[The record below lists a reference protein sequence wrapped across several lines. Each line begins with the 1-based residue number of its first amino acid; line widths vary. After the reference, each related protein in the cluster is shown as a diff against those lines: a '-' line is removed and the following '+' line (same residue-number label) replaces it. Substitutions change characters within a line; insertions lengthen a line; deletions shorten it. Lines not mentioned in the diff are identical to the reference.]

1 MADFQRYNTT
11 QGDRWDLIAW
21 RAYGDYTK
29 QKELIEAN
37 PGIPIVASFG
47 DAIPL
52 ILPIIPEAD
61 TQSALLPPWFRN
73 DPAAADQV
81 VYLITPKA
89 TATAVKKS
97 GYGADFE
104 SGEFDY
110 FLDAI
115 I

>member
-11 QGDRWDLIAW
+11 QGDRWDLIAT
-21 RAYGDYTK
+21 RAYGDVSK

-37 PGIPIVASFG
+37 PDIPIVASFQ
-47 DAIPL
+47 DAVTI
-52 ILPIIPEAD
+52 ILPIIPETS
-61 TQSALLPPWFRN
+61 TQNSLLPPWLRK
-73 DPAAADQV
+73 DPAAADTV
-81 VYLITPKA
+81 TYLITPKA
-89 TATAVKKS
+89 TATPTKKS

-104 SGEFDY
+104 AGEFDY